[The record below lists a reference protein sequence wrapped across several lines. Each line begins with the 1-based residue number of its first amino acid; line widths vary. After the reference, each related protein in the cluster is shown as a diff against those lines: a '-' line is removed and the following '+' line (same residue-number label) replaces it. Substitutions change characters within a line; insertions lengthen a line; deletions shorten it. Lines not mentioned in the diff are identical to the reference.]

1 MSASPHPTLTLLYDG
16 ACPLCR
22 REVTV
27 LERRDRQE
35 NGASPRL
42 AFVDVDAPDYDPA
55 DHGGISYREAMGRI
69 HALEADGTVL
79 RDVAVFRR
87 AYALIGLG
95 WLYAPT
101 GWPVLAP
108 LADGL
113 YRLWARWRL
122 NLTGRPPLEALCR
135 DREQCRLPNVGQAL
149 EEGASMGSPVHPT

>member
-1 MSASPHPTLTLLYDG
+1 MRHPVQPRLTLLYDG

-22 REVTV
+22 QEVTF
-27 LERRDRQE
+27 LEHRDRQE
-35 NGASPRL
+35 NGPSPRL
-42 AFVDVDAPDYDPA
+42 AFVDVDAPDYEPA
-55 DHGGISYREAMGRI
+55 AHGGISYREAMGRI

-101 GWPVLAP
+101 GWPVLGP
-108 LADGL
+108 IADGL

-122 NLTGRPPLEALCR
+122 VLTGRPSLDSLCR
-135 DREQCRLPNVGQAL
+135 DREHCRMPAAAPAN
-149 EEGASMGSPVHPT
+149 EEGASMESPVLPS